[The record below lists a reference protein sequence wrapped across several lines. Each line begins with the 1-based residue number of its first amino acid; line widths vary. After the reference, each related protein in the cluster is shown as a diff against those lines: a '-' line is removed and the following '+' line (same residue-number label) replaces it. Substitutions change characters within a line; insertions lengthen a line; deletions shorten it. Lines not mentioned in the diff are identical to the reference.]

1 MAENIDIKD
10 IQGQTLDEAVKITVK
25 GSHGKVLN
33 LIPSDD
39 PVKNRIVETLKD
51 RLVFHDAKSVDDV
64 LDKTKD
70 SYEMKVWN
78 RLNKDLWEIAYRKN
92 NTDIELNINPSDD
105 NSKIKVVE
113 HERRYYGQSDIDEP
127 VGDFDL
133 KEMPQV
139 ISDLRDEAK
148 QAIHDRITNSWQKSF
163 TSDQVEALNRYQQ
176 AAGSNT
182 RASEMFK
189 ELLSEVAQDSEV
201 ARLPKQWI
209 SDTSDELDDLAEG
222 ITREQ
227 GQSHGLR
234 L

>member
-139 ISDLRDEAK
+139 IFDLRDEAK

-176 AAGSNT
+176 AA
-182 RASEMFK
+182 RC
-189 ELLSEVAQDSEV
+189 
-201 ARLPKQWI
+201 
-209 SDTSDELDDLAEG
+209 
-222 ITREQ
+222 
-227 GQSHGLR
+227 LR
-234 L
+234 SCCPRSLRIRKWHVFLNNG

>member
-10 IQGQTLDEAVKITVK
+10 IQGQTLDEAAKITVK

-209 SDTSDELDDLAEG
+209 SDTSYELDDLAEG
-222 ITREQ
+222 IIREQ

>member
-39 PVKNRIVETLKD
+39 PVKNRIVETLKN
-51 RLVFHDAKSVDDV
+51 RLIFHNAKSVDDV

-92 NTDIELNINPSDD
+92 NTDIKLNINPSDD
-105 NSKIKVVE
+105 NSNIKVVE
-113 HERRYYGQSDIDEP
+113 HERRYYGLSDIDEP

-139 ISDLRDEAK
+139 IFDLRDKAK

-182 RASEMFK
+182 QASEMFK
-189 ELLSEVAQDSEV
+189 ELLSEVAQDSAV

-209 SDTSDELDDLAEG
+209 SDTSDELDDLAED

>member
-10 IQGQTLDEAVKITVK
+10 IQGQTLDEAAKITVK

-176 AAGSNT
+176 VAGSNT

-209 SDTSDELDDLAEG
+209 SDTSDELDDLAEC

>member
-176 AAGSNT
+176 VAGSNT

-209 SDTSDELDDLAEG
+209 NDTSDELDDLAEG
-222 ITREQ
+222 NIREESQ
-227 GQSHGLR
+227 QLKR
-234 L
+234 

>member
-10 IQGQTLDEAVKITVK
+10 IQGQTLDEAAKITVK

-176 AAGSNT
+176 VAGSNT

-209 SDTSDELDDLAEG
+209 RIRCTGSPELF
-222 ITREQ
+222 RER
-227 GQSHGLR
+227 SHR
-234 L
+234 EV